1 MCLFI
6 LFHFLKGSGA
16 AQKDKN
22 QHTNTSFK
30 RPSGFG
36 RINLESQFQRE
47 HSKPKK
53 ALSFRV
59 GKGGQEGK
67 VVYMTLLRN
76 TAGVKGHLQ
85 TQDFERRHLILTE
98 GLVVGRNE
106 RTTGLK
112 LDKLS
117 SSVLNPSIL

>member
-1 MCLFI
+1 M
-6 LFHFLKGSGA
+6 
-16 AQKDKN
+16 
-22 QHTNTSFK
+22 
-30 RPSGFG
+30 
-36 RINLESQFQRE
+36 
-47 HSKPKK
+47 
-53 ALSFRV
+53 

-76 TAGVKGHLQ
+76 TAGLKGHLQ

-117 SSVLNPSIL
+117 SSVLNPSILQAVIHEDR